1 MGIMG
6 LIWMVIVGFI
16 IGALARWFYP
26 GAVPMGFL
34 ATAVVGIVG
43 SLVGGV
49 IRSLLFRSRD
59 GRFHPGGLILSIIG
73 ALAVLWVYINY
84 FAK

>member
-26 GAVPMGFL
+26 GTIPMGFW
-34 ATAVVGIVG
+34 ATAIVGMVG
-43 SLVGGV
+43 SLVGG
-49 IRSLLFRSRD
+49 LLGGLLWKSSD
-59 GRFHPGGLILSIIG
+59 GRFHPAGLILSIIG
-73 ALAVLWVYINY
+73 ALVVLWVYINY
-84 FAK
+84 FVK